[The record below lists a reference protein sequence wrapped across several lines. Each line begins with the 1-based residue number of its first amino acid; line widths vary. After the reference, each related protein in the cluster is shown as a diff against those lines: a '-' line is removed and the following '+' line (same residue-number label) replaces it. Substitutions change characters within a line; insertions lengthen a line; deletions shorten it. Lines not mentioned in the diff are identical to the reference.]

1 MLKLINEKKKI
12 KNFTLNFGPQH
23 PAAHGVL
30 RLILEVNGEVI
41 KEADPHI
48 GLLHRGT
55 EKLAEYKNF
64 FQVLPYM
71 DRLDYVSMMAS
82 EHVFSLIVESLG
94 NLKISARSQYIRIF
108 FLEITRILNHILAI
122 ACHALDVGATTPLL
136 WLFEE
141 REKLLE
147 LYERVSGARMHAI
160 YIRPGGLFQEFPLN
174 YLADATNIITNFI
187 SRLKEINELLSSNR
201 IWKQRLVDVG
211 IATYHDCYDFGFS
224 GVMLRSCGFIWD
236 LRKDN
241 TYEKY
246 YEIPFNIPIGT
257 VGDCF
262 DRYQMRMIEM
272 LESAKIALFSINKLQ
287 QKQQKSFM
295 YKVKTTKQMLKK
307 KMENLIDHYLTF
319 TKGLKALLLNYFLK
333 EIFTAV
339 EAPKGEFSAFIVA
352 DLYNRIH
359 RLKLKAP
366 SFMHLQSLITLTSNY
381 LMADTVTVIG
391 TIDVVFGEIDR

>member
-64 FQVLPYM
+64 FQILPYM

-174 YLADATNIITNFI
+174 YLTDTTNIITNFI

-211 IATYHDCYDFGFS
+211 IASYHDCYDFGFS

-272 LESAKIALFSINKLQ
+272 LESAKIILFSINKLQ

-333 EIFTAV
+333 EIFIAV
-339 EAPKGEFSAFIVA
+339 EAPKGEFSAFIVI